1 MKSLLK
7 TVYQPDRLRIAW
19 GDPTEQ
25 TQYALKIR
33 DLQQHMQQNQVSL
46 TYTNEFVCMFYVTGE
61 TSPVV
66 TVRQQLKLFPFD

>member
-33 DLQQHMQQNQVSL
+33 ALQQHMQQNQVSL

-61 TSPVV
+61 TSPAV
-66 TVRQQLKLFPFD
+66 TVKQQLKSFLHD

>member
-33 DLQQHMQQNQVSL
+33 DLQRHMPQNLVSL
-46 TYTNEFVCMFYVTGE
+46 TYTNEFVCMFYVTAE
-61 TSPVV
+61 TSPAV
-66 TVRQQLKLFPFD
+66 TVRQ